1 MKKTLLL
8 ALFTSIALHS
18 GACGCNSFPNNYGE
32 SPYQDKDYADWGKLR
47 LVENQLS
54 DKNGDPV
61 QLKGWST
68 FSLHYKGHCKGE
80 GDWNLMK
87 QYGAN
92 IVRLAMYIDDPKDG
106 GSYIAK
112 PDYFKDLIK
121 QSIAETKALNMY
133 CIVDWHTT
141 PDSLLSGDPNDY
153 IAESKDFFG
162 EISKYCA
169 DNGYD
174 NVLYEICNESTCGW
188 PNIKSYA
195 EDVIPV
201 ITANQPDAIIIVGTD
216 QWCQKMGDPILNPI
230 KSDYKKNVMYS
241 FHYAACSHY
250 HLLGDF
256 RNAQKNIPVFVSE
269 WSAVKFNGEGPFCGS
284 NSDEMIAACENIPQ
298 APQLVSWCVWN
309 WGSKEDE
316 ASSFFNGSCDSDHI
330 SEYPSIDYSNKEYG
344 SYILELMGYRG
355 ETLYCDSYWPTPNT
369 IPSTNT
375 SLWSWGDYNQGG
387 ESIGYHDANSGA
399 WKTDENGIVVGY
411 RNDGEE
417 VDVHSLAKM
426 MQWINEKCPWSTV
439 EDGEVVSFDST
450 ISTKWKDAN
459 GNPTYRS
466 LNAGRMYSDP
476 DSLVRP
482 DEGVD
487 LKYANLRGTNYEG
500 RNYYSLYLVEDGEW
514 ISYTVDVEKAGY
526 YKIKGLI
533 SSEYKAAN
541 KNGEI
546 SIYSW
551 NNHLRSSKNLAD
563 TMLITTFGF
572 PKINS
577 CADAAANVSDYHN
590 CWAETDAISGEYKEV
605 FVAFPESG
613 LQGISFRFSGDAS
626 GVGPL
631 IFEWHGELDPND
643 PIVCGECENE
653 NGDVDDVD
661 ATKFS
666 INPNPTSGE
675 FTLTL
680 VDNVEAS
687 VEVVNMA
694 GQVVVSQK
702 IVGSATINKSLT
714 AGVYTVIV
722 KSNGGVS
729 TQKLVVK

>member
-1 MKKTLLL
+1 MP
-8 ALFTSIALHS
+8 SHRV
-18 GACGCNSFPNNYGE
+18 PVE
-32 SPYQDKDYADWGKLR
+32 PYHGKNYADWGKLR

-61 QLKGWST
+61 QLIGWST
-68 FSLHYKGHCKGE
+68 QSLHSEDVQGCLGE
-80 GDWNLMK
+80 SQWELMK
-87 QYGAN
+87 KYGAN
-92 IVRLAMYIDDPKDG
+92 IVRLAMYIDEKD
-106 GSYIAK
+106 SYLSDSTK
-112 PDYFKDLIK
+112 FKELIK
-121 QSIAETKALNMY
+121 QSIKETAALDMY
-133 CIVDWHTT
+133 CVVDWHISELESAGTT
-141 PDSLLSGDPNDY
+141 GNPNDY
-153 IAESKDFFG
+153 LQESKSFFG

-169 DNGYD
+169 ENGYD
-174 NVLYEICNESTCGW
+174 HVLYEICNEPTCGW
-188 PNIKSYA
+188 TNIKSYA
-195 EDVIPV
+195 EQVIPV
-201 ITANQPDAIIIVGTD
+201 ITANQPNAMIIVGTNN
-216 QWCQKMGDPILNPI
+216 WCQDILEPVSNPI
-230 KSDYKKNVMYS
+230 SKYKDNVLYS
-241 FHYAACSHY
+241 FHYYSCSHY
-250 HLLGDF
+250 SLLGNF
-256 RNAQKNIPVFVSE
+256 RNAQRNIPVFVSE
-269 WSAVKFNGEGPFCGS
+269 WSAVQFNGDGPFCKR
-284 NSDEMIAACENIPQ
+284 NADEMVSDCDYKDN
-298 APQLVSWCVWN
+298 APQVVSWCVWG
-309 WGSKEDE
+309 WGKKDDATSFFTGSCDEDHISKYPSTNSNYEYGRYVLDLMGYWKEDE
-316 ASSFFNGSCDSDHI
+316 
-330 SEYPSIDYSNKEYG
+330 E
-344 SYILELMGYRG
+344 
-355 ETLYCDSYWPTPNT
+355 YCDDYWPEPNK
-369 IPSTNT
+369 IPSVDT
-375 SLWSWGDYNQGG
+375 SLWSWGDYDIGG
-387 ESIGYHDANSGA
+387 AYIAFHDANSGA

-590 CWAETDAISGEYKEV
+590 CWAEADAISGEYKEV

-661 ATKFS
+661 AANFS